1 VNVVKRYELKTKF
14 WSTRVDGNE
23 LHVAWG
29 KIGTAG
35 QSKVTTFATQDEALA
50 EAALRARDKVKEGYV
65 EVVQASAGVA
75 ASTSKGGSTSDT
87 IPLRYVIA
95 DDDVEDDVTLSVA
108 WPGTAT
114 AFGETMP
121 IALDGAGIWVFSQES
136 RMPDDPTWSPPFL
149 VPARVADALAAGNT
163 TTVATGFDRDR
174 LHVFVRCELDALS
187 EEAREDASRWSGP
200 KVAARTDEGAEL
212 VFALAATPQLLVLR
226 HDDACEVV
234 WQSGELPGSNEPRAN
249 EPRANEPRANEPRAN
264 EPRANVAKGAKP
276 ASKAKGAKVDPLA
289 VVFDDAAPEAERVKA
304 LKTAFKSPTA
314 ALVERGTFEADRW
327 PEPLRKAW
335 FGGINGARH
344 TLETATPRWD
354 PIDALELAV
363 ERAGDVPLPA
373 EVSGYDARVNP
384 ILSFLASLPTPYS
397 PRAEALVRR
406 IAWEIPRGEASVRA
420 REWLVRLG
428 DADSRARVAD
438 LLTAPHHAS
447 MAVEV
452 LLTLPDGAAKART
465 QLAGLTSVPYEIASA
480 FHGLIHHAPNFD
492 VAAWFDILDATVQ
505 QRDRFTKW
513 VAMHRVHRAA
523 GRLDAATARWLASEY
538 FCWRDADLAIELATF
553 PPEALD
559 ASVLQVALGFAT
571 SFDVSPVLLAA
582 PRELARAAVEAAIAE
597 SGDDPPE
604 VLTDLRVRLA

>member
-1 VNVVKRYELKTKF
+1 MNVVKRYELKTKF
-14 WSTRVDGNE
+14 WSTRVDGNV

-29 KIGTAG
+29 KIGTVG
-35 QSKVTTFATQDEALA
+35 QSKVTTFATEGEALA
-50 EAALRARDKVKEGYV
+50 EAALRAREKVKEGYV
-65 EVVQASAGVA
+65 EVVNAGAGVA
-75 ASTSKGGSTSDT
+75 ASTSTAAAESGSKGASTSDG
-87 IPLRYVIA
+87 IPLRYVVA
-95 DDDVEDDVTLSVA
+95 DYDVEDDVTLSVA
-108 WPGTAT
+108 WPGTVT
-114 AFGETMP
+114 AFGAPTP
-121 IALDGAGIWVFSQES
+121 IALDGPGVWVFAQQS

-149 VPARVADALAAGNT
+149 VPARVANALAAGNT
-163 TTVATGFDRDR
+163 ATVATGFDRDR

-187 EEAREDASRWSGP
+187 EEAREAASRWSGP
-200 KVAARTDEGAEL
+200 KVAARTDDGAEL

-226 HDDACEVV
+226 HDEACEVV
-234 WQSGELPGSNEPRAN
+234 WQSGELPG
-249 EPRANEPRANEPRAN
+249 AN
-264 EPRANVAKGAKP
+264 EPRANVAKSAKP
-276 ASKAKGAKVDPLA
+276 ASKAKTAKVDPSA

-327 PEPLRKAW
+327 PEPLRRAW

-373 EVSGYDARVNP
+373 ELIGFDARVNP
-384 ILSFLASLPTPYS
+384 ILSFLASLPTPYA

-406 IAWEIPRGEASVRA
+406 IAWELPRGEASVRA
-420 REWLVRLG
+420 RERLVRLG
-428 DADSRARVAD
+428 DADSRARVAN

-465 QLAGLTSVPYEIASA
+465 QLGALPSVPYEIASA
-480 FHGLIHHAPNFD
+480 FHGLLHHAPHFGA
-492 VAAWFDILDATVQ
+492 AAWFDILDATVQ
-505 QRDRFTKW
+505 QRDRFTTW
-513 VAMHRVHRAA
+513 VATHRVHRTA
-523 GRLDAATARWLASEY
+523 GRLDASTARWLASEY
-538 FCWRDADLAIELATF
+538 LCWRDADLASELATF

-559 ASVLQVALGFAT
+559 ATVLQVVLGVAT
-571 SFDVSPVLLAA
+571 SFDVSSVLLAA

-597 SGDDPPE
+597 NGDDPPE
-604 VLTDLRVRLA
+604 VLTDLRARLA